1 MTYSRAGLF
10 RKQKLRTLSVWRKN
24 RREMGRI
31 NLQSEST
38 TLRLSPARKAKAHA
52 LAESLNL
59 SLAQFIELLIDR
71 ADSPESDEQR
81 IRSIVREEIEQS
93 LPKMLVPGKYPKA
106 GRRKKS

>member
-1 MTYSRAGLF
+1 MTYIRLGHP
-10 RKQKLRTLSVWRKN
+10 RKQKLQTLAVWRKSPY
-24 RREMGRI
+24 EMGRI

-71 ADSPESDEQR
+71 ADSPESDEER

-93 LPKMLVPGKYPKA
+93 LPKILAPGKYPKP
-106 GRRKKS
+106 RRGKP